1 MAGLGLGA
9 TMRNGVMVAVVGL
22 SLAGCG
28 LATSYQIA
36 NMAPGELT
44 KISDN
49 DLCRS
54 GTEKNPAVL
63 AERQK
68 RELGDCNP
76 DHIYCHSLGLKPGTD
91 LYVQCRLQA
100 RQIAAQQAAQQEAA
114 QQAGYAAMAKQ
125 GAAMM
130 SRSKLPGAIILWA
143 RSGEPPATE
152 DAPASTGPLTS
163 SEHVSPQRSPRRG
176 LCAVGVAAWS

>member
-1 MAGLGLGA
+1 MHFRFTARPDLSARAYLLPSP
-9 TMRNGVMVAVVGL
+9 AVVGL

-36 NMAPGELT
+36 NMGPGELT
-44 KISDN
+44 KVSDN

-54 GTEKNPAVL
+54 GTTSNPAVV

-76 DHIYCHSLGLKPGTD
+76 DHVYCHSLGLKPGTD
-91 LYVQCRLQA
+91 LYVKCRLQA
-100 RQIAAQQAAQQEAA
+100 AQIAAQQAAA
-114 QQAGYAAMAKQ
+114 QQAASAAMVQQ

-130 SRSKLPGAIILWA
+130 ATPSPPPPPLLLPTTRREQDDTSNTVGSGSWIRA
-143 RSGEPPATE
+143 RSIKGVT
-152 DAPASTGPLTS
+152 ASLS
-163 SEHVSPQRSPRRG
+163 S
-176 LCAVGVAAWS
+176 

>member
-1 MAGLGLGA
+1 
-9 TMRNGVMVAVVGL
+9 MRKRVMVAVVGL

-36 NMAPGELT
+36 NMTPDELT
-44 KISDN
+44 KLSDA
-49 DLCRS
+49 DVCRPAT
-54 GTEKNPAVL
+54 GNNPAL
-63 AERQK
+63 TAERQK

-100 RQIAAQQAAQQEAA
+100 RQIAAQQAAAQQAA

-130 SRSKLPGAIILWA
+130 ATPSPPPPPPLPITTNTNCTTFGNTLNCRSTTQP
-143 RSGEPPATE
+143 
-152 DAPASTGPLTS
+152 
-163 SEHVSPQRSPRRG
+163 
-176 LCAVGVAAWS
+176 

>member
-1 MAGLGLGA
+1 MGLGA
-9 TMRNGVMVAVVGL
+9 TVHKSIMVAVVGL

-36 NMAPGELT
+36 NMAPGELMKVT
-44 KISDN
+44 DN
-49 DLCRS
+49 DLRRS

-100 RQIAAQQAAQQEAA
+100 R
-114 QQAGYAAMAKQ
+114 
-125 GAAMM
+125 
-130 SRSKLPGAIILWA
+130 
-143 RSGEPPATE
+143 
-152 DAPASTGPLTS
+152 
-163 SEHVSPQRSPRRG
+163 
-176 LCAVGVAAWS
+176 

>member
-1 MAGLGLGA
+1 
-9 TMRNGVMVAVVGL
+9 
-22 SLAGCG
+22 

-36 NMAPGELT
+36 NMSPGELT

-54 GTEKNPAVL
+54 ATATNPAVL

-76 DHIYCHSLGLKPGTD
+76 DHLYCHSLGLKPGTD

-100 RQIAAQQAAQQEAA
+100 RQIAAQQAAAQEAA

-130 SRSKLPGAIILWA
+130 ATPSPPPPMQPLQFPSTTNTNCNTFGNTLNCRSTTQP
-143 RSGEPPATE
+143 
-152 DAPASTGPLTS
+152 
-163 SEHVSPQRSPRRG
+163 
-176 LCAVGVAAWS
+176 

>member
-1 MAGLGLGA
+1 MGLG
-9 TMRNGVMVAVVGL
+9 TTVRKSVMVAVVGL

-76 DHIYCHSLGLKPGTD
+76 DHLYCHSLGLKPGTD

-100 RQIAAQQAAQQEAA
+100 RQITAQQAAAQEAA

-130 SRSKLPGAIILWA
+130 ATPSPPPPPPILPTTTNTNCNTFGNTINCRSTTQP
-143 RSGEPPATE
+143 
-152 DAPASTGPLTS
+152 
-163 SEHVSPQRSPRRG
+163 
-176 LCAVGVAAWS
+176 

>member
-1 MAGLGLGA
+1 MGLGA
-9 TMRNGVMVAVVGL
+9 TVRKSVMVAVVGL
-22 SLAGCG
+22 SLTGCG

-36 NMAPGELT
+36 NMSAGELT
-44 KISDN
+44 KVSDN
-49 DLCRS
+49 DVCRS

-76 DHIYCHSLGLKPGTD
+76 DHLYCHSLGLKPGTD

-100 RQIAAQQAAQQEAA
+100 RQIAAQQAAA
-114 QQAGYAAMAKQ
+114 QQAASAAMVQQ

-130 SRSKLPGAIILWA
+130 ATP
-143 RSGEPPATE
+143 PPAPPPPLPLPTTTNTNCNTFGNTINCR
-152 DAPASTGPLTS
+152 STTQP
-163 SEHVSPQRSPRRG
+163 
-176 LCAVGVAAWS
+176 